1 MDPAAAAP
9 VVAATSGARLPPDDR
24 RRHLLDV
31 SRAIVEENGVG
42 ALSMESVAARA
53 GVSRGLVYKYFGN
66 RTGLVGILWSE
77 VAALWNVEAMPAH
90 EELVG
95 SGSLRELFDNRLV
108 ENTRWFFD
116 QVERSG
122 MLFHRLQSEPALESS
137 IAEVRKRVEQD
148 NIDWWARLVE
158 AMGVERDRALVFST
172 LVNAPSHLMWSLI
185 ARGQASRETIETVFF
200 LTCQAGLDG
209 LLASEDRNA
218 AW

>member
-1 MDPAAAAP
+1 MHTATTAP
-9 VVAATSGARLPPDDR
+9 VVAAASGARLPPDDR
-24 RRHLLDV
+24 RRHLLNV

-77 VAALWNVEAMPAH
+77 VAALWNVEAMPPH

-122 MLFHRLQSEPALESS
+122 LLFHRLQSEHPAL
-137 IAEVRKRVEQD
+137 
-148 NIDWWARLVE
+148 
-158 AMGVERDRALVFST
+158 
-172 LVNAPSHLMWSLI
+172 
-185 ARGQASRETIETVFF
+185 
-200 LTCQAGLDG
+200 
-209 LLASEDRNA
+209 
-218 AW
+218 

>member
-1 MDPAAAAP
+1 MDPAVAP

-24 RRHLLDV
+24 RRHLLNV

-66 RTGLVGILWSE
+66 RTDLVDVLWSE
-77 VAALWNVEAMPAH
+77 VAALWSVEAMPPH

-95 SGSLRELFDNRLV
+95 AGSLRELFDNRLV
-108 ENTRWFFD
+108 SNTRWFFD

-122 MLFHRLQSEPALESS
+122 LLFHRLQSEPA

-148 NIDWWARLVE
+148 NIVWWARLVQ
-158 AMGVERDRALVFST
+158 AMGVDKERALVFST

-185 ARGQASRETIETVFF
+185 ARDQAPRETIETVFF
-200 LTCQAGLDG
+200 LTCQSSLDR
-209 LLASEDRNA
+209 LLASEGANVVE
-218 AW
+218 